1 MLKQNFSLKNFS
13 KKTSKLK
20 QSLLDVPINLINS
33 FGAVSEE
40 VAESMSIGVRN
51 KLKSDWAISVSGI
64 AGPDGGSDSKPIGLV
79 YIAITGPNN
88 KIIKIKK
95 QYNPLRNRNEIQRLS
110 VNDCLNSLRLIL
122 LS

>member
-1 MLKQNFSLKNFS
+1 
-13 KKTSKLK
+13 
-20 QSLLDVPINLINS
+20 
-33 FGAVSEE
+33 
-40 VAESMSIGVRN
+40 MSIGVKN